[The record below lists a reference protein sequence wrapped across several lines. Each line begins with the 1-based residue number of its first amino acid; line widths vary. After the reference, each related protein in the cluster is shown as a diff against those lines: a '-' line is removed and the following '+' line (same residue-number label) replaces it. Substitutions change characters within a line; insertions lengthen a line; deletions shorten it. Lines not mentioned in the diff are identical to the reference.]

1 VVEMTKSGE
10 STIVI
15 QGLRRFKFKKGGS
28 LRMQPGSFGLNF
40 ADIEFFDDQRDE
52 GEGEE
57 DSETYATIDGFGT
70 ELQIL
75 HQRAARWLGGD
86 HHATSPQDMSFLLAD
101 ALPAPQNLKMRW
113 LKSMST
119 TERLNETI
127 EFLSKM

>member
-1 VVEMTKSGE
+1 MGFPYVVCRSHTRKDNRFPKL
-10 STIVI
+10 
-15 QGLRRFKFKKGGS
+15 GLLPRVELPRS
-28 LRMQPGSFGLNF
+28 
-40 ADIEFFDDQRDE
+40 
-52 GEGEE
+52 
-57 DSETYATIDGFGT
+57 